1 MPDLYAYRLPLP
13 GEGAVR
19 FGDAVD
25 VTCTTL
31 TSCLDAAVSGDHG
44 SAASERGTLRW
55 RTVCA
60 PDGAARVW
68 SALWEA
74 ADPGDEGTTWTVT
87 VKIALDGDRAY
98 VLVRVGL
105 LSRGFRM
112 SRVKLG
118 VDPLPLVSAL
128 VGALGAE
135 EDHQPLVAQPWHA
148 DADDTVA
155 HLADL
160 LLDPNRALP
169 VVVVSSNAGP
179 AVRSQPGPLV
189 DPEAVARSLVG
200 VAHVAVL
207 DSPSASFALT
217 RLIGPSFAVFDGA
230 VRLYWPG
237 LTSTSRPHD
246 HILWLPSA
254 LGRNGTGWL
263 RRILLDLLM
272 PVAVIRFSTAAL
284 EAGIALATER
294 RRRDEL
300 RTLWEEARKADLS
313 EEWEQELE
321 AAWSENERLRKERD
335 ILAGQLAAALDN
347 LRTMART
354 WHSQPEPE
362 QGPEP
367 HTSTDRPSSVLQ
379 AVEWAA
385 QRCAQLVILDDA
397 FESARRAT
405 YRQPGRV
412 WMALRAMDTAATAW
426 QRDDLPGGFKN
437 AFARS
442 GFDYGHSLGV
452 ATLGRHTSEYERTY
466 DGRRIVLGPHLRLGR
481 GSPEAC
487 CRIYFHFDQERRVC
501 VVGHVGNHL
510 SDRSTG

>member
-13 GEGAVR
+13 GEGAAR
-19 FGDAVD
+19 FGDAVGT
-25 VTCTTL
+25 TCRTL
-31 TSCLDAAVSGDHG
+31 TSCLGADVSGDYG
-44 SAASERGTLRW
+44 TVASERGTLRW
-55 RTVCA
+55 RTVRA
-60 PDGAARVW
+60 PDGAACVW

-74 ADPGDEGTTWTVT
+74 ADAGDEGTTWTVT
-87 VKIALDGDRAY
+87 VKVALDGDRAF

-105 LSRGFRM
+105 LSHGFRM

-128 VGALGAE
+128 VSALSAE
-135 EDHQPLVAQPWHA
+135 EDGRPLVAHPWHVGE
-148 DADDTVA
+148 DAAA

-160 LLDPNRALP
+160 LLDPDRALP
-169 VVVVSSNAGP
+169 VVVVSSPDSP
-179 AVRSQPGPLV
+179 AAQSQPEPLV

-207 DSPSASFALT
+207 ASRGASFVLT

-237 LTSTSRPHD
+237 LTSASRPHD

-263 RRILLDLLM
+263 RRALLDLLM

-284 EAGIALATER
+284 EAGIALAAER
-294 RRRDEL
+294 RRREEL
-300 RTLWEEARKADLS
+300 RTLWEEARNAGLS

-335 ILAGQLAAALDN
+335 ILAGQLTAALDN
-347 LRTMART
+347 VRTMART
-354 WHSQPEPE
+354 WHRQPEHGQAANP
-362 QGPEP
+362 PP
-367 HTSTDRPSSVLQ
+367 STDRPLSVLQ

-385 QRCAQLVILDDA
+385 QHCKQLVILGDA

-405 YRQPGRV
+405 YRQPDRV
-412 WMALRAMDTAATAW
+412 WMALRAMDAATAAW
-426 QRDDLPGGFKN
+426 QRDELSGGFKN
-437 AFARS
+437 AFAKG

-452 ATLGRHTSEYERTY
+452 AALGRHPSEYERTY
-466 DGRRIVLGPHLRLGR
+466 DGSKIVLGPHLRLGR

-487 CRIYFHFDQERRVC
+487 CRIYFHFDEERRVC

-510 SDRSTG
+510 PDRSTG